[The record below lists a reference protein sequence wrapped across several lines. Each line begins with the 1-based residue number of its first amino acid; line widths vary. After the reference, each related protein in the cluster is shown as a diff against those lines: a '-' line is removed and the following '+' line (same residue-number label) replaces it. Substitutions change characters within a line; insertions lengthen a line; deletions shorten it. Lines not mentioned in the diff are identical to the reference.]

1 MLVYW
6 TTLRYFGQIS
16 DRGFFAISKTV
27 RKRKLDSPAARDKL
41 KASGK
46 PYWRS
51 IDPGL
56 HLGYRK
62 GLAGGKWVVR
72 RYLGNE
78 KYEVET
84 IAAADDHSA
93 ADDDGILDFFQA
105 QRKAREVAAKAKAP
119 ASPQGPLT
127 VAAAIG
133 AYFERLEHEGSK
145 SLADARGRAKL
156 HIFPELGNIAVA
168 DLTRDM
174 LAKWLTAL
182 AGKAEGADAIRGRR
196 ATANRILTILRAALN
211 QAFREGKVATD
222 VPWRTVKPFSEVD
235 APRLRYFTKDEVRR
249 LINAAQGS
257 FRDLVKAAL
266 FTGCRYGELTRLRV
280 GDFNPD
286 SGTVFVGQSKSGKA
300 RHVVLTA
307 EGQRFFE
314 TLTAGRHGDDLML
327 TRASGEP
334 WGPSNATLLMSQ
346 ACKAASITGGSF
358 HILRH
363 TAASHLVM
371 SGVPLNVVAHNL
383 GHADTRMTE
392 KHYAHLA
399 PSYVAETIR
408 KFAPTFGEP
417 DDSNIVSIARG

>member
-1 MLVYW
+1 M
-6 TTLRYFGQIS
+6 
-16 DRGFFAISKTV
+16 AKKV
-27 RKRKLDSPAARDKL
+27 RERTMDSSAARAKL

-46 PYWRS
+46 PYWR
-51 IDPGL
+51 GL
-56 HLGYRK
+56 GKGVHLGYRK
-62 GLAGGKWVVR
+62 GLTGGKWVVR

-78 KYEVET
+78 KYSVET
-84 IAAADDHSA
+84 IAEADDHLP
-93 ADDDGILDFFQA
+93 ADGGHILDFHQA
-105 QRKAREVAAKAKAP
+105 QDKAREVAAQGRAP

-127 VAAAIG
+127 VAAAMD
-133 AYFERLEHEGSK
+133 AYFKRLKLEDSK
-145 SLADARGRAKL
+145 SLKDAIGRAGI
-156 HIFPELGNIAVA
+156 HILPALGDKPVA
-168 DLTRDM
+168 ELTRDM
-174 LAKWLTAL
+174 LTKWLGDTA
-182 AGKAEGADAIRGRR
+182 GNIKGGQDGADGNRARR
-196 ATANRILTILRAALN
+196 ATANRVLTILRAALN

-300 RHVVLTA
+300 RHVVLAA

-346 ACKAASITGGSF
+346 ACKVASIAGGRF

-371 SGVPLNVVAHNL
+371 SGVPSNVVAHSL

-392 KHYAHLA
+392 RHYAHL
-399 PSYVAETIR
+399 SRGYVAETIR
-408 KFAPTFGEP
+408 KFAPTF
-417 DDSNIVSIARG
+417 DVSDETNVVLIGRK